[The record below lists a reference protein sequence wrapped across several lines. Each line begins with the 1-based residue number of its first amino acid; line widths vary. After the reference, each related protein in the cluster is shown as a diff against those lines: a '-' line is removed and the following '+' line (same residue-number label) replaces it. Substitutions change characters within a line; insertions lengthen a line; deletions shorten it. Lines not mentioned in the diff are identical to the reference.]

1 MMSNL
6 GHLGAMLMLLFGGLA
21 TGGIWVI
28 AVDRLAVWNRMSVV
42 EYATDFRR
50 TLRHVDPMMP
60 IFVSLSGLG
69 AVLFSVQSSGTSR
82 LFGWLGTACLAV
94 IMIGSLLL
102 GEPINSKFR
111 QRAEGTP
118 PERAEQLRAFWR
130 RFHIARTGVAV
141 VSLVFLIA
149 AVITAL

>member
-1 MMSNL
+1 MSNL
-6 GHLGAMLMLLFGGLA
+6 GHAGAMLMLLFGGLA

-50 TLRHVDPMMP
+50 TLKHVDPMMP

-69 AVLFSVQSSGTSR
+69 AVLFSTQSSGSSR
-82 LFGWLGTACLAV
+82 LFGWLGLLCLAV
-94 IMIGSLLL
+94 IMIGSILF

-111 QRAEGTP
+111 RLAEGTP
-118 PERAEQLRAFWR
+118 PEGAEGLRTFWR
-130 RFHIARTGVAV
+130 RFHFARTGVAV
-141 VSLVFLIA
+141 VALIFLIA
-149 AVITAL
+149 AVIAAV